1 MKIKKINYYYTY
13 YLEIKYR
20 FLLISLNWIFT
31 TWICYIYKSSL
42 LFFLINSTSK
52 LINNY
57 KHLYFIFTDISEIF
71 YVNLDIIFFVSN
83 QISLTLI
90 IYHLLIFLS
99 LGLYKTELL
108 QFKFIFKTFLFTW
121 LLSALIC
128 YTFLIPTSWAFFLSF
143 QQNSI
148 QQQPISLFFEA
159 KLLNFVKYFIQ
170 FYNLC
175 FFNCQFLMCLTILLN
190 NYIKTHTQL
199 KFFRKIFYLNFLL
212 FSTII
217 TSPDVFSQI
226 TITFFLILI
235 YEIITFLNYFKL
247 NLATN

>member
-1 MKIKKINYYYTY
+1 MKIKNTNYYYTY

-20 FLLISLNWIFT
+20 FFLILLNWIFT
-31 TWICYIYKSSL
+31 IWMCCIYKSSL
-42 LFFLINSTSK
+42 LFFLINSNSK

-57 KHLYFIFTDISEIF
+57 KHFYFIFTDISEIF
-71 YVNLDIIFFVSN
+71 YVNLNIIFFVSN
-83 QISLTLI
+83 QICLTLI

-108 QFKFIFKTFLFTW
+108 QSKFLFKTFLLTW
-121 LLSALIC
+121 LISALIC
-128 YTFLIPTSWAFFLSF
+128 YTLLIPASWSFFLSY

-159 KLLNFVKYFIQ
+159 KLFDFVKYFIQ

-175 FFNCQFLMCLTILLN
+175 FFNCQFVMCLTILLN
-190 NYIKTHTQL
+190 NYIKTHIQL
-199 KFFRKIFYLNFLL
+199 KFFRKIFYLIFLL

-226 TITFFLILI
+226 AITFFLII
-235 YEIITFLNYFKL
+235 MYEIVTFLNYFKL
-247 NLATN
+247 NSVTN